1 MRLKC
6 VFISL
11 MIIAE
16 ASCTRPDGSGLAVD
30 LGGSA
35 PAESLVHEPLSPIP
49 LSVDLD
55 SGKVAL
61 GSELFHDPRLSHDD
75 SVSCAT
81 CHQLDSGG
89 VDHRATSV
97 GISGQ
102 TGSRNAPTVFNSG
115 LNFRQ
120 FWDGRAATLEDQID
134 GPIAQPV
141 EMGSNW
147 PEILQKLN
155 GSSEYVTLF
164 AAHYS
169 DGITSLSIKN
179 AVATFE
185 RSLNTPNSRF
195 DRYLRGDA
203 TALTTAEVDGYKE
216 FKSLG
221 CVSCHQGTN
230 VGGNLYQRLGVMEQP
245 DPTNTLVDDLGRFGV
260 SGDEQD
266 KHVFKVPSLRNVAV
280 TAPYFHN
287 GSVPTLQGAVAI
299 MARYQL
305 GRQLTSSEVELLVAF
320 LKTLTGEYEG
330 RVLQ

>member
-1 MRLKC
+1 
-6 VFISL
+6 
-11 MIIAE
+11 
-16 ASCTRPDGSGLAVD
+16 
-30 LGGSA
+30 
-35 PAESLVHEPLSPIP
+35 
-49 LSVDLD
+49 
-55 SGKVAL
+55 
-61 GSELFHDPRLSHDD
+61 
-75 SVSCAT
+75 
-81 CHQLDSGG
+81 
-89 VDHRATSV
+89 
-97 GISGQ
+97 
-102 TGSRNAPTVFNSG
+102 
-115 LNFRQ
+115 
-120 FWDGRAATLEDQID
+120 
-134 GPIAQPV
+134 
-141 EMGSNW
+141 
-147 PEILQKLN
+147 
-155 GSSEYVTLF
+155 
-164 AAHYS
+164 
-169 DGITSLSIKN
+169 
-179 AVATFE
+179 VATFE